1 MRVLLID
8 DDADLSAMVA
18 EYLAVEGFET
28 RAVYNGE
35 DGVEAALSG
44 DYCAV
49 ILDVMMPRMSGIEVL
64 RRLRQSSQVPVIMLT
79 AKGDDID
86 RVIGLEMGADDY
98 VAKPYYPRELLAR
111 LRAILRRAP
120 AATPPR
126 ATPDQFSAGG
136 LVLWPSQRRV
146 EQDRRPLEL
155 TVSEFNL
162 LEILLRS
169 GEEVASKEQ
178 LSLQALGRHHEA
190 YDRSVDVHMSNLRQK
205 LAQTPGAGVEIET
218 VRGIGYRLRPAP

>member
-1 MRVLLID
+1 
-8 DDADLSAMVA
+8 MVA

-28 RAVYNGE
+28 RAVSNGE
-35 DGVEAALSG
+35 DGVKAALSG
-44 DYCAV
+44 DYAAV

-64 RRLRQSSQVPVIMLT
+64 RRVRQSSQIPVIMLT

-120 AATPPR
+120 AAAPAQP
-126 ATPDQFSAGG
+126 PDQLAAGG
-136 LVLWPSQRRV
+136 LTLWPLQRRV
-146 EQDRRPLEL
+146 ERHGQALEL
-155 TVSEFNL
+155 TASEFNL
-162 LEILLRS
+162 LEILMQA

-178 LSLQALGRHHEA
+178 LSLQALGRHHEP

-205 LAQTPGAGVEIET
+205 LSQAPDAGVEIET
-218 VRGIGYRLRPAP
+218 VRGIGSRLRAGTGRACRSGSG